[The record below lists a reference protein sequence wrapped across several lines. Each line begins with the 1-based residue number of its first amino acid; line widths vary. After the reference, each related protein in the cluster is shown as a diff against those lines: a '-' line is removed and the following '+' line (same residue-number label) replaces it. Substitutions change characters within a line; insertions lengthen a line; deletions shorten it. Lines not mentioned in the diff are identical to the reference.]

1 LIKYFEDKISTLKEE
16 NKQQSSELIE
26 TKKKM
31 ELMETN
37 SELQLLQDENI
48 ELHQENKEL
57 IVKNHQLKNEVL
69 TLKRKTVGSSNDEN
83 SSSASVVFT
92 STPLMSSSLVRN
104 STPKVDT
111 SSSVVSSSVPI
122 APRVTG
128 AKRAFGQEL
137 DISSVSSSSAVYS
150 NKNNTSSIDLDITG
164 KVSVQKDASFV
175 KTTST
180 VPVEGIENTVE
191 DKKEGNNVNQRSKRQ
206 RVKAATA
213 STVTEGE
220 NPGECTQS

>member
-1 LIKYFEDKISTLKEE
+1 LIKYFEEKISTLKEE

-26 TKKKM
+26 VKKKI

-57 IVKNHQLKNEVL
+57 IAKNHQLKNEVL

-83 SSSASVVFT
+83 SSSASIVST
-92 STPLMSSSLVRN
+92 STPLMSSSLLRN

-111 SSSVVSSSVPI
+111 SSSIVSSSVPI

-137 DISSVSSSSAVYS
+137 DISSVSSSSAVYI
-150 NKNNTSSIDLDITG
+150 NKTNTSSIDLDITG
-164 KVSVQKDASFV
+164 KVQKDASFV
-175 KTTST
+175 KTAST
-180 VPVEGIENTVE
+180 VVAEGIENMVE

-213 STVTEGE
+213 ATVTEGE